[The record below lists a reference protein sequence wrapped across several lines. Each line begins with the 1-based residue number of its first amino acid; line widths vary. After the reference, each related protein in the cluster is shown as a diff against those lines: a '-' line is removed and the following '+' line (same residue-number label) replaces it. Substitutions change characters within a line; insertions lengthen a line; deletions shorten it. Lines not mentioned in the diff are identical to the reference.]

1 MKYRLTSLL
10 FQCIFFQINLTYCS
24 NHSYGVEESPREG
37 PESGRVVGAVEAV
50 VHGLDHLLLVLGHH
64 APHLLVPVALVQR
77 VVLLRDRPQ
86 TRNCQGPSLNH
97 GTDTK
102 VLCLEVFKHKCTK
115 YQIAEDEDA
124 YANVAEDEGYNTTEA
139 VLETPPQ
146 GLSRWNMCRSW
157 TPGRCRPDRRDV
169 VEQLDP
175 LLGAPQ
181 GERVGG
187 VLGDP
192 DLVEVALLVG
202 RQVENAR
209 HPEGSILLHG
219 SSSSIYTSSIV
230 ATAPSIESG
239 RLAFAQQLESR
250 QAGSSAT
257 VAAVTCTELRR
268 LERGSVGQQ
277 YTAQGSRHLTL
288 GHRVRHCSDQMTFF
302 GGTCNLMI
310 HLRLLNLAT
319 YFSLFAGH
327 LVSHRSPQNLR

>member
-1 MKYRLTSLL
+1 
-10 FQCIFFQINLTYCS
+10 
-24 NHSYGVEESPREG
+24 
-37 PESGRVVGAVEAV
+37 
-50 VHGLDHLLLVLGHH
+50 
-64 APHLLVPVALVQR
+64 
-77 VVLLRDRPQ
+77 
-86 TRNCQGPSLNH
+86 
-97 GTDTK
+97 
-102 VLCLEVFKHKCTK
+102 
-115 YQIAEDEDA
+115 
-124 YANVAEDEGYNTTEA
+124 
-139 VLETPPQ
+139 
-146 GLSRWNMCRSW
+146 MCRSW

-192 DLVEVALLVG
+192 DLVEAVALLVG

-257 VAAVTCTELRR
+257 VVAVTCTELGR

-302 GGTCNLMI
+302 GGTCNLLI

-319 YFSLFAGH
+319 YFS
-327 LVSHRSPQNLR
+327 